1 MTAIAREPTKWL
13 EFLSEASK
21 RLSSSLCYVS
31 TLDSLARLTVPTLAD
46 WCDIQMLD
54 GDGVLQRVSMI
65 HKDPALVARAEETH
79 GRFSYEAH
87 YDGGMPRPLV
97 ENKPQLI
104 RHVTDEMLAAC
115 ARGPDDLAT
124 MRMFAPKSMM
134 LLPLVARQR
143 ALGLMVLASADAQRI
158 YDDDDLTLAAELAAR
173 AALAVDNARL
183 YAAEQQAR
191 ADAEAALRART
202 ESERHLHAILEHSP
216 ALISVADRD
225 GKLVLVN
232 REYARRVGHS
242 AAELRGRTFEELGVI
257 PPEHAQALRAIDR
270 QVIEERRA
278 LQFERT
284 YPGND
289 GVRTFFTLKFP
300 IVDDAGEV
308 HSVGGISTEVTER
321 KQAEEA
327 LRRSQ
332 ERFEKVFRASTIAI
346 CVTSLVDG
354 RFVDGN
360 ASLVALTGYSIA
372 EMRGR
377 TGDELNLWV
386 HPPPNSQAGS
396 DRTALFEALRTNGSV
411 SNLEVPMR
419 DRAGRIHDTIMSL
432 ELIDLDGQPCILSL
446 IHEVTELKRLNDRLG
461 RVQKMEALGR
471 LAGGIAHDF
480 NNILTAILGY
490 TALVLDTMP
499 PDSDNRTRV
508 GHIER
513 AATRAAALTQQLLVF
528 GRQRVQRPEVID
540 LNGTVRNLLPML
552 QRLIDEDVR
561 FETTFAADAGTIEI
575 DPAQLEQVVLN
586 LTLNARDA
594 MPKGGRL
601 RISTSRASR
610 DDGSPLARLTVED
623 DGLGMDEATRARIF
637 EPFFTTKEV
646 GSGTGLG
653 LATVYGI
660 VEQAGGHILVESQP
674 ERGARFDVLLPRAEC
689 VPTAAPLPRDIVMKR
704 GRGETLLV
712 VEDDESVCEFVS
724 FVLRAAGYSILTAR
738 DGEDA
743 VRVAAAHPGTIELLL
758 TDIVMPHRNGRS
770 LANELRVANPRLRVM
785 YMSGYP
791 GDTIQRYESIPPE
804 DSFLQKPFTRE
815 VLSEKVAEALLARR
829 DGK

>member
-1 MTAIAREPTKWL
+1 
-13 EFLSEASK
+13 
-21 RLSSSLCYVS
+21 
-31 TLDSLARLTVPTLAD
+31 
-46 WCDIQMLD
+46 
-54 GDGVLQRVSMI
+54 
-65 HKDPALVARAEETH
+65 
-79 GRFSYEAH
+79 
-87 YDGGMPRPLV
+87 
-97 ENKPQLI
+97 
-104 RHVTDEMLAAC
+104 
-115 ARGPDDLAT
+115 
-124 MRMFAPKSMM
+124 
-134 LLPLVARQR
+134 
-143 ALGLMVLASADAQRI
+143 I

-191 ADAEAALRART
+191 AEAEAALRARV
-202 ESERHLHAILEHSP
+202 ESERQHHAIHEHSP
-216 ALISVADRD
+216 ALIYVADRD
-225 GKLVLVN
+225 GRLVLVN
-232 REYARRVGHS
+232 REYERRTGRGSAELLGRTVEELALMPPERAQAVMANDRRVM
-242 AAELRGRTFEELGVI
+242 
-257 PPEHAQALRAIDR
+257 Q
-270 QVIEERRA
+270 ERRPI
-278 LQFERT
+278 QFESTFPDRDGAACT
-284 YPGND
+284 Y
-289 GVRTFFTLKFP
+289 FSLKFP

-308 HSVGGISTEVTER
+308 RGVGGISTDVTER
-321 KQAEEA
+321 KRAEEA

-346 CVTSLVDG
+346 CVTGIADG

-360 ASLVALTGYSIA
+360 AALQALTGYTIA

-386 HPPPNSQAGS
+386 QPPGDRSQ
-396 DRTALFEALRTNGSV
+396 LFEALRTVGSV

-446 IHEVTELKRLNDRLG
+446 VHEVTELKRLNDRLG

-480 NNILTAILGY
+480 NNILTAISGY
-490 TALVLDTMP
+490 TELVLDTLP
-499 PDSDNRTRV
+499 AGSDNHTRV

-513 AATRAAALTQQLLVF
+513 AAARATALTQQLLVF
-528 GRQRVQRPEVID
+528 GRQRVQESEVID

-552 QRLIDEDVR
+552 QRLIDEDVY
-561 FETTFAADAGTIEI
+561 FETTLDPEAGAVEI
-575 DPAQLEQVVLN
+575 DPAQLEQVILN

-601 RISTSRASR
+601 CISTGRATR
-610 DDGSPLARLTVED
+610 EDGPPMARLTVED
-623 DGLGMDEATRARIF
+623 DGIGMDEATRTRIF

-660 VEQAGGHILVESQP
+660 VEQAGGQIAVDSQP
-674 ERGARFDVLLPRAEC
+674 QRGARFDVLLPRSER
-689 VPTAAPLPRDIVMKR
+689 VPEMAPLLRDVVMQR
-704 GRGETLLV
+704 GAGETLLV

-724 FVLRAAGYSILTAR
+724 FVLRSAGYDILTAR
-738 DGEDA
+738 DGDDA
-743 VRVAAAHPGTIELLL
+743 VRVAAAHAGTIDLLL

-770 LANELRVANPRLRVM
+770 LANELRGQNPGLRVM

-791 GDTIQRYESIPPE
+791 GDTIQRYEGIPPG
-804 DSFLQKPFTRE
+804 DYFLQKPFTRE
-815 VLSEKVAEALLARR
+815 VLFEKVADALRTRR
-829 DGK
+829 SAK

>member
-1 MTAIAREPTKWL
+1 MAGEPTKWL

-21 RLSSSLCYVS
+21 RLSSSLCYDS

-54 GDGVLQRVSMI
+54 SDGVLRRVSMI
-65 HKDPALVARAEETH
+65 HSDPALVARAEENSR
-79 GRFSYEAH
+79 RFPYEAH
-87 YDGGMPRPLV
+87 HGDGVPRPLV
-97 ENKPQLI
+97 AGRPQLI
-104 RHVTDEMLAAC
+104 RHVTDEMLAAY
-115 ARGPDDLAT
+115 ARHPDDLAA
-124 MRMFAPKSMM
+124 MRAFAPKSMM

-143 ALGLMVLASADAQRI
+143 ALGLMVLASAESQRI

-191 ADAEAALRART
+191 AAAEAALRARL
-202 ESERHLHAILEHSP
+202 ESERQLHAILEHSP
-216 ALISVADRD
+216 AVISVADRD
-225 GKLVLVN
+225 GRLVLVN
-232 REYARRVGHS
+232 REYERRAGRS
-242 AAELRGRTFEELGVI
+242 AAELLGRTIEELAMM
-257 PPEHAQALRAIDR
+257 PPEHAQASMANDR
-270 QVIEERRA
+270 RVIEERRP
-278 LQFERT
+278 LQFESS
-284 YPGND
+284 YLD
-289 GVRTFFTLKFP
+289 GGGPSTFFSLKFP

-308 HSVGGISTEVTER
+308 RGVGGISTDVTER

-346 CVTSLVDG
+346 CITSIADG

-360 ASLVALTGYSIA
+360 AALQALTGYTVA

-386 HPPPNSQAGS
+386 QPAG
-396 DRTALFEALRTNGSV
+396 DRTALFEALRTVGSV

-419 DRAGRIHDTIMSL
+419 DRSGSIHDTIMSL

-446 IHEVTELKRLNDRLG
+446 VHEVTELKRLNDRLG

-480 NNILTAILGY
+480 NNILTAISGY
-490 TALVLDTMP
+490 TELVLDTLP
-499 PDSDNRTRV
+499 AGSDNHTRV

-513 AATRAAALTQQLLVF
+513 AAKRATALTQQLLVF
-528 GRQRVQRPEVID
+528 GRQRVQEPEVID

-552 QRLIDEDVR
+552 RRLIDEDVC
-561 FETTFAADAGTIEI
+561 FETTLDPDAGAVEI
-575 DPAQLEQVVLN
+575 DPAQLEQVILN

-601 RISTSRASR
+601 RISTGRATR
-610 DDGSPLARLTVED
+610 EDERPLARLTVED
-623 DGLGMDEATRARIF
+623 DGVGMDEATRTRIF

-660 VEQAGGHILVESQP
+660 VEQAGGQIAVDSQP
-674 ERGARFDVLLPRAEC
+674 ERGARFDVLLPRSER
-689 VPTAAPLPRDIVMKR
+689 VPVTAPPARDVVMQR
-704 GRGETLLV
+704 GAGETLLV

-724 FVLRAAGYSILTAR
+724 FVLRSAGYAILTAR
-738 DGEDA
+738 DGDDA
-743 VRVAAAHPGTIELLL
+743 VLVAAAHPGRIDLLL

-770 LANELRVANPRLRVM
+770 LANELRRQNPGLRVM

-791 GDTIQRYESIPPE
+791 GDTLQRYEGIPPG
-804 DSFLQKPFTRE
+804 DCFLQKPFTRE
-815 VLSEKVAEALLARR
+815 VLFEKVSDALRARR
-829 DGK
+829 DER

>member
-1 MTAIAREPTKWL
+1 MTGIGREPTKWL

-21 RLSSSLCYVS
+21 RLSWSLCYES

-54 GDGVLQRVSMI
+54 SGGMLRRVSMI
-65 HKDPALVARAEETH
+65 HSDPALVARAEDH
-79 GRFSYEAH
+79 YGRFPYEAH
-87 YDGGMPRPLV
+87 QGDGVPRPLI
-97 ENKPQLI
+97 EGKPQLI
-104 RHVTDEMLAAC
+104 RQITDEMLAAY
-115 ARGPDDLAT
+115 AKDPADLAA
-124 MRMFAPKSMM
+124 MRAFAPKSMM
-134 LLPLVARQR
+134 LLPLIARQR
-143 ALGLMVLASADAQRI
+143 ALGLMVLASAESQRI

-191 ADAEAALRART
+191 ADAEAALRARI
-202 ESERHLHAILEHSP
+202 ESERQLHAILEHSP

-232 REYARRVGHS
+232 REYERRVGLS
-242 AAELRGRTFEELGVI
+242 AAELRGHTFEELAVV
-257 PPEHAQALRAIDR
+257 PPDHAEALQAIHRR
-270 QVIEERRA
+270 VIEERRP
-278 LQFERT
+278 LQFERC
-284 YPGND
+284 YPD
-289 GVRTFFTLKFP
+289 GDGSSTFFTLKFP

-308 HSVGGISTEVTER
+308 YAVGGISTEITER

-360 ASLVALTGYSIA
+360 AALVALTGYSIA

-386 HPPPNSQAGS
+386 QPAG
-396 DRTALFEALRTNGSV
+396 DRTALFEALRTHGSV

-432 ELIDLDGQPCILSL
+432 ELIDLDGQPCVLSL
-446 IHEVTELKRLNDRLG
+446 VHEVTELKRLNDRLG

-480 NNILTAILGY
+480 NNILTAIIGY
-490 TALVLDTMP
+490 TALVLDTLP
-499 PDSDNRTRV
+499 PGSDNHTRV

-513 AATRAAALTQQLLVF
+513 AATRAASLTQQLLVF
-528 GRQRVQRPEVID
+528 GRQRVQKPEVID

-561 FETTFAADAGTIEI
+561 FETRFDPDAGAVEI
-575 DPAQLEQVVLN
+575 DPAQLEQVILN

-601 RISTSRASR
+601 CISTSRATGE
-610 DDGSPLARLTVED
+610 DGRQMARLTVED
-623 DGLGMDEATRARIF
+623 DGIGMDEATRARIF

-646 GSGTGLG
+646 GNGTGLG

-660 VEQAGGHILVESQP
+660 VEQAGGQIIVDSLP
-674 ERGARFDVLLPRAEC
+674 KCGARFDVLLPRSEC
-689 VPTAAPLPRDIVMKR
+689 VAMVAPLPRDVLPQR

-724 FVLRAAGYSILTAR
+724 FVLRAAGYGVLTAQ
-738 DGEDA
+738 DGDDA

-770 LANELRVANPRLRVM
+770 LANELREKNPRLRVM

-791 GDTIQRYESIPPE
+791 GDTLQRYEGIPPG
-804 DSFLQKPFTRE
+804 DGFLQKPFTRE
-815 VLSEKVAEALLARR
+815 VLYDKVAQALLAPR
-829 DGK
+829 DDK

>member
-1 MTAIAREPTKWL
+1 MTAIAGEPTKWL

-54 GDGVLQRVSMI
+54 SDGVLQRVSMI
-65 HKDPALVARAEETH
+65 HKDPALLALAEENYR
-79 GRFSYEAH
+79 RFPYEAH
-87 YDGGMPRPLV
+87 DGDGVPRPLA
-97 ENKPQLI
+97 EGAPQLI
-104 RHVTDEMLAAC
+104 RHITDEMLAAY
-115 ARGPDDLAT
+115 AKDPDDLAA
-124 MRMFAPKSMM
+124 MRAFAPRSMM
-134 LLPLVARQR
+134 LLPLIARQR
-143 ALGLMVLASADAQRI
+143 ALGLMVLASSESQRI
-158 YDDDDLTLAAELAAR
+158 YGDDDLALAAELAAR

-191 ADAEAALRART
+191 ADAEEALRARIA
-202 ESERHLHAILEHSP
+202 SERQLHAILEHSP

-232 REYARRVGHS
+232 REYERRVGHG
-242 AAELRGRTFEELGVI
+242 AAELRGRTFEELSVV
-257 PPEHAQALRAIDR
+257 PPEHAEALRAIHR
-270 QVIEERRA
+270 RVVEERRP
-278 LQFERT
+278 LQFERS
-284 YPGND
+284 YPSED
-289 GVRTFFTLKFP
+289 HIRTFFTLKFP

-308 HSVGGISTEVTER
+308 QAVGGISTEVTER

-346 CVTSLVDG
+346 CVTSVADG

-360 ASLVALTGYSIA
+360 AALVALTGYSIA

-386 HPPPNSQAGS
+386 QPAG

-419 DRAGRIHDTIMSL
+419 DRAGRIHDTIMSV
-432 ELIDLDGQPCILSL
+432 ELIDLDGQPCVLSL
-446 IHEVTELKRLNDRLG
+446 VHEVTELKRLNDRLG

-490 TALVLDTMP
+490 TALVLDTLP
-499 PDSDNRTRV
+499 PGSENHTRV
-508 GHIER
+508 GHIDR
-513 AATRAAALTQQLLVF
+513 AATRAASLTQQLLVF
-528 GRQRVQRPEVID
+528 GRQRVQKPEVID
-540 LNGTVRNLLPML
+540 LNATVRNLLPML
-552 QRLIDEDVR
+552 RRLIDEDVC
-561 FETTFAADAGTIEI
+561 FETTFDPDAGAVEI
-575 DPAQLEQVVLN
+575 DPAQLEQVILN

-601 RISTSRASR
+601 RISTSRATR
-610 DDGSPLARLTVED
+610 EDGHLLARLTVED
-623 DGLGMDEATRARIF
+623 DGFGMDEATRARIF

-660 VEQAGGHILVESQP
+660 VEQAGGQIIVDSQP
-674 ERGARFDVLLPRAEC
+674 RRGARFDVLLPRSQR
-689 VPTAAPLPRDIVMKR
+689 AAVMPQLAREVVMQR

-724 FVLRAAGYSILTAR
+724 FVLRAAGYGILTAR
-738 DGEDA
+738 DGDDA
-743 VRVAAAHPGTIELLL
+743 VRVAAAHQGTIDLLL

-770 LANELRVANPRLRVM
+770 LANELRVENPRLRVM

-791 GDTIQRYESIPPE
+791 GDTIQRYEGIPPE
-804 DSFLQKPFTRE
+804 DGFLQKPFTRE
-815 VLSEKVAEALLARR
+815 VLFEKVAEALRARR
-829 DGK
+829 DDP